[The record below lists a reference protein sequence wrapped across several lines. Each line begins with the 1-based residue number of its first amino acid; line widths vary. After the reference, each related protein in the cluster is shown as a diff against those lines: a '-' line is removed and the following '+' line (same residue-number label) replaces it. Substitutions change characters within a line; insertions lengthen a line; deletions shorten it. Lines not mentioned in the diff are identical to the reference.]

1 MKTFLKLIIFIMST
15 SILLGGVWYMT
26 KDPHVDPTLTSLLE
40 LDAIRK
46 NARDVLNETGVTSAD
61 DIKYKVEEKRVMFIY
76 GKHKFAV
83 AKEDL
88 MSSEF
93 IEKFNK
99 LKLDV
104 TVTKSDKII
113 VKYDGVRVKEIV

>member
-1 MKTFLKLIIFIMST
+1 MST

>member
-1 MKTFLKLIIFIMST
+1 MKTFLKFIIFIMST